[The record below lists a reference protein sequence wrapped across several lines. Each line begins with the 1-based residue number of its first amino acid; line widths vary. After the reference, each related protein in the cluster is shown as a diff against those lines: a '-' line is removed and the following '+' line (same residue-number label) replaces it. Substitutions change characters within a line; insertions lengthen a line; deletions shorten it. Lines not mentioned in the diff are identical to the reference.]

1 MKDPGRKGIGTVLNR
16 PCVCVSA
23 RVRFV
28 PGGGD
33 GSFVCWRPLDPTCLR
48 PGRQKD
54 RQSQPT
60 TLWQSIRPASLIF
73 TCLCPP
79 LASGFRLYTVGVSL
93 TVSTALARRALTK
106 YPQSNWPFC
115 SISRRLARRL
125 IRLGPLPA
133 SPSGRLTASVSTWLG
148 PWRPSDRT
156 TPRWGVFLP
165 AAEGRILGKILTTSI
180 GGVWGEWMLW
190 MFVDSWDDL
199 ASQRCDERFHFIRD
213 VMLAQTT
220 HSTNPSSCTTA
231 GGRQPGQ

>member
-48 PGRQKD
+48 PGRQRD

-79 LASGFRLYTVGVSL
+79 VASGFRLYTVGVSL

-133 SPSGRLTASVSTWLG
+133 SPSGRLTASVSTWLD
-148 PWRPSDRT
+148 P
-156 TPRWGVFLP
+156 
-165 AAEGRILGKILTTSI
+165 
-180 GGVWGEWMLW
+180 
-190 MFVDSWDDL
+190 
-199 ASQRCDERFHFIRD
+199 
-213 VMLAQTT
+213 
-220 HSTNPSSCTTA
+220 
-231 GGRQPGQ
+231 GGRATELPRGGGCFCQPPRAELWGKSSPPRSVESGASGCCGCLWTVGTTWPLRDAMNVSTSFEM